1 MESGMLFPDLHDT
14 LSPRQQWE
22 KLRAQLRQWDIAY
35 YQNDAPDVSDEV
47 YDSVRRRLLALEAAH
62 PHLAQADSPSQTVGA
77 APAAGFAKVR
87 HSVPMLSLDNAFSPD
102 DVTEFVGRIR
112 RFLNLP
118 ADTAVELVAEP
129 KIDGLSIS
137 LRYER
142 GQFVRAATRGD
153 GNEGEDVT
161 ANIRTLIERGK
172 IPAALPES
180 APEVVE
186 VRGEIYMGRS
196 DFIAL
201 NQRQTEAKDKPFA
214 NPRNAAAGS
223 LRQLDPAITAGRPL
237 SLFAY
242 AVGELSAAVAE
253 THMGLLQA
261 LRDWGFTVNPR
272 ITLCP
277 NTDAVLA
284 FYAQMEQQREGLD
297 YDIDGV
303 VYKVNRH
310 DWQTRLGF
318 VSRAPRWAIAHKFPA
333 QQVETVLEAIEIQVG
348 RTGALTPVAYLRP
361 VAVAGVM
368 VSRAT
373 LHNEDEIAR
382 KGVRVGDTVRIQR
395 AGDVIPQV
403 VSVVDSKRPDGT
415 VPFVFPDHCPVCGSL
430 AVRDEDEAIR
440 RCTGGLTCPA
450 QARERLR
457 HFVSRDAFDIE
468 GLGNENIETL
478 FDLGWITGPA
488 DLFTLPQRNQ
498 QGLQRLQNLD
508 GWGEKKVTKLFAA
521 LETRRVI
528 SLERLIYALG
538 IRRIGTTT
546 ARRLAQHYHSFEG
559 WQTAMLAAADGQVEA
574 MDDLIRI
581 DGMGAVV
588 ARDLVAFF
596 AEEHNRDTLAA
607 LVAQLQEITP
617 AEAVAVSDSPFSG
630 KAVVFT
636 GTLTRMTRAEAK
648 AKAESLGARVMGS
661 VSKKTDYV
669 IVGED
674 AGSKADAARK
684 LGITVLSEQDWL
696 NMIGNAVPS

>member
-1 MESGMLFPDLHDT
+1 MESGMLFPDLPDT

-47 YDSVRRRLLALEAAH
+47 YDSVRRHLLALEAAH

-118 ADTAVELVAEP
+118 TDTAVDLVAEP

-153 GNEGEDVT
+153 GTEGEDVT

-172 IPAALPES
+172 VPATLPES

-237 SLFAY
+237 SLFTY
-242 AVGELSAAVAE
+242 AVGELSAAVAD

-261 LRDWGFTVNPR
+261 LRDWGFTVNPL

-277 NTDAVLA
+277 NTEAVLA
-284 FYAQMEQQREGLD
+284 FYAQMEQQREHLD

-310 DWQTRLGF
+310 DWQARLGF

-348 RTGALTPVAYLRP
+348 RTGALTPVAVLRP

-403 VSVVDSKRPDGT
+403 VAVVDSKRPDGT
-415 VPFVFPDHCPVCGSL
+415 VPFIFPDHCPVCGSL

-440 RCTGGLTCPA
+440 RCTGGLICPA

-478 FDLGWITGPA
+478 FDLGWISGPA

-508 GWGEKKVTKLFAA
+508 GWGDKKVTKLFAA
-521 LETRRVI
+521 LEARRVI

-538 IRRIGTTT
+538 IRRIGATT

-559 WQTAMLAAADGQVEA
+559 WQAAMLAAANGQAEA

-607 LVAQLQEITP
+607 LVAQLQTITP
-617 AEAVAVSDSPFSG
+617 AEATTASDSPFSG

-674 AGSKADAARK
+674 AGSKADAAQK
-684 LGITVLSEQDWL
+684 LGVTVLSEQEWL
-696 NMIGNAVPS
+696 RMSDSAS